1 MTLRRVL
8 QLIPR
13 PPLVVSIGLL
23 VAGVV
28 LILLEKDV
36 AAFFV
41 GGLGVILLMG
51 LLFYA
56 VGRSEDVERENE
68 AQRRR
73 RP

>member
-1 MTLRRVL
+1 MF

-13 PPLVVSIGLL
+13 PPLVFAIGLL
-23 VAGVV
+23 VAGAI
-28 LILLEKDV
+28 LIALEKDV

-41 GGLGVILLMG
+41 AGLGAILLVA

-73 RP
+73 REHQGD